1 MKTKSL
7 SSQHG
12 GAFITVLGFS
22 IILLMLVASVLKYSG
37 SERKLNNRE
46 KIHAEARLAAEA
58 ISEYGIAQVKN
69 ILEKS
74 STFTDSVWSPD
85 DQKLFVPT
93 GTYQGS
99 IERPDNS
106 FWAGTHVID
115 NSGSATEKPLM
126 HVGKIL
132 DISAGG
138 LVLIDPL
145 NPDNDNDPLKGRR
158 AFRYSLDILS
168 RATTS
173 DTVSGKVTNYM
184 QQSFVIRAA
193 PLFSNAVYYNM
204 DLEVQ
209 PGPDFLVTGST
220 HANGRMYVRSASAS
234 PIKIQFAGPVTA
246 VKGFWTHFNRQTS
259 DTNDNTALPF
269 FQNYNGSGDL
279 QDNVISNGSNPG
291 IIEILV
297 AGTTG
302 FKPMRLTADTTGFTP
317 KLTNGTWVEST
328 WNLTPSTETW
338 RQHLG
343 LATSGNTETATT
355 KENYANW
362 TQQTFKGN
370 LMTHVNGLS
379 PMTLPGIPDY
389 SYTFGSAYPDPFKG
403 TSDAAYTYMDTG
415 VASTSGNDLL
425 NAAHALI
432 ETPRLTSAPS
442 YNKVTEQ
449 IKYSRNAGLY
459 IVVNTTFADVTNAH
473 QPDGT
478 EIKVKKRSYR
488 AFMNDTSGGSSVI
501 TEVLLPGQDTYGDNN
516 VNNNP
521 FTSTS
526 SAMNHKDAP
535 PIITM
540 YNLNYTGTNPLYY
553 SEKIDTTNVTTLAV
567 NARRMYDMR
576 RFGDYEP
583 PTGTSDPTD
592 RSTTNTYDP
601 KNLYMIDLDVA
612 ELKKAVRAINVNIG
626 ATETNTTDFYATGM
640 PTSGN
645 IAKYIY
651 KDDATSDF
659 STVIGDNNQI
669 LVAPA
674 NPASPG
680 AKAKAYSTTAKWN
693 GAVYIESIAA
703 DQFSKA
709 SSTASVNHRETRKL
723 RNSGVRLINGRGK
736 APSINDTQ
744 GFSLIT
750 NDAVY
755 ILGSFNADGL
765 ASTPA
770 APIQLLVPATPG
782 TSTGHYPDDFSSTV
796 PVASSKELP
805 VSIVCDAITLLSQP
819 SYTDENNQSTGWNDA
834 LSSNRNGD
842 SNWSSSWATTNAS
855 GTNTRDGDNVTRT
868 LYKVPYDSASG
879 TLTTT
884 SDNKLVPSFSEYSTA
899 MLMGLVPTGKAG
911 IRQTS
916 GGLHNFPRF
925 LEDWGA
931 SGGVT
936 CRIRG
941 SFVALFECR
950 VATEPWNLH
959 VYGAPK
965 RVWGFNLIFN
975 EGRMP
980 PLTPKTLSFRRSGA
994 VDIRKEAY
1002 NAKLTDWGYTNI
1014 D

>member
-1 MKTKSL
+1 MKNKFI
-7 SSQHG
+7 SSQRG
-12 GAFITVLGFS
+12 SAFITVMGFS
-22 IILLMLVASVLKYSG
+22 IILLLLVASVLKYSG

-46 KIHAEARLAAEA
+46 KIHFEARLAAEA

-74 STFTDSVWSPD
+74 STFTDSVWTST
-85 DQKLFVPT
+85 DQGLFVPK
-93 GTYQGS
+93 GTYAS
-99 IERPDNS
+99 DVKLPPDS
-106 FWAGTHVID
+106 FWTGSHVLPSTTTD
-115 NSGSATEKPLM
+115 ENEKPIM
-126 HVGKIL
+126 AVGKIL

-158 AFRYSLDILS
+158 AFRYSLDVLS

-173 DTVSGKVTNYM
+173 DPVSGKVTNYM

-193 PLFSNAVYYNM
+193 PLFSNAIYYNM
-204 DLEVQ
+204 DLELQ
-209 PGPDFLVTGST
+209 PGPEFVVTGST
-220 HANGRMYVRSASAS
+220 HANGRMFVRSASDS
-234 PIKIQFAGPVTA
+234 SVKIQFAGPVTA
-246 VKGFWTHFNRQTS
+246 VKGFWTNFARQTA
-259 DTNDNTALPF
+259 DTNDNTANPF
-269 FQNYNGSGDL
+269 FQNFNEQGDL
-279 QDNVISNGSNPG
+279 QDNIVRNNTNPG

-343 LATSGNTETATT
+343 IASSGNTENNTT

-370 LMTHVNGLS
+370 LMTHVNGIS

-389 SYTFGSAYPDPFKG
+389 SYVYGSAYPDPFLG
-403 TSDAAYTYMDTG
+403 TADAAYTYMETG
-415 VASTSGNDLL
+415 SPLGNDLL

-432 ETPRLTSAPS
+432 ETPRLTTAPS

-459 IVVNTTFADVTNAH
+459 IVANTTFADVTNAH

-488 AFMNDTSGGSSVI
+488 AFMNDTSSGTPVI

-516 VNNNP
+516 GNNNP
-521 FTSTS
+521 FTSSGST
-526 SAMNHKDAP
+526 MGHKDAP

-540 YNLNYTGTNPLYY
+540 YNINYAGTTTSPFFA
-553 SEKIDTTNVTTLAV
+553 EKMDFTDATTIQA
-567 NARRMYDMR
+567 NARRMYDLR
-576 RFGDYEP
+576 RFGNYEP
-583 PTGTSDPTD
+583 PTGTNDPTD
-592 RSTTNTYDP
+592 RSGSNVYDP
-601 KNLYMIDLDVA
+601 KNLYMIDIDIA
-612 ELKKAVRAINVNIG
+612 ELRKAVRAINIAV
-626 ATETNTTDFYATGM
+626 TDSETNTTEYYATGM

-651 KDDATSDF
+651 TADAA
-659 STVIGDNNQI
+659 STYSTTIGPTNQI
-669 LVAPA
+669 LVAPT

-680 AKAKAYSTTAKWN
+680 SPAKAYSTVAKWN

-703 DQFSKA
+703 DLFSKA
-709 SSTASVNHRETRKL
+709 SSTATVNHRETRKL

-736 APSINDTQ
+736 APSVNDTQ

-755 ILGSFNADGL
+755 VLGSFNADGL
-765 ASTPA
+765 DTTPSTVSR
-770 APIQLLVPATPG
+770 LVPATPG
-782 TSTGHYPDDFSSTV
+782 TSTGHYPDDYPGVS
-796 PVASSKELP
+796 VANSKELP
-805 VSIVCDAITLLSQP
+805 VSIVCDAVTLLSQP
-819 SYTDENNQSTGWNDA
+819 VYTNENNQSKGWNDA
-834 LSSNRNGD
+834 LSYNRSGD
-842 SNWSSSWATTNAS
+842 TNWSTSWASANAS
-855 GTNTRDGDNVTRT
+855 STNRRDGDAVTRT

-884 SDNKLVPSFSEYSTA
+884 SDNKLQPSFSEYSTA
-899 MLMGLVPTGKAG
+899 LLMGLVPTGKG
-911 IRQTS
+911 NIRQTS
-916 GGLHNFPRF
+916 GSLNNFPRF
-925 LEDWGA
+925 LEDW
-931 SGGVT
+931 SGVN

-950 VATEPWNLH
+950 VATEPWNIH
-959 VYGAPK
+959 VYGAPG

-994 VDIRKEAY
+994 VDIRKDAY
-1002 NAKLTDWGYTNI
+1002 NTKLADWGYPQLP
-1014 D
+1014 